1 MAAFPEYLERLW
13 PHMAAALVLAI
24 DAWAAA
30 HAILYKRDPRS
41 ATTWIGLILLFPI
54 VGAALYLLLG
64 INRIQRRAVLLRT
77 RAGLEPRARD
87 ASLVAPRLGTG
98 LEETGALASAVQ
110 RVTGAPLLDGNRVQ
124 PLRNGDEAY
133 PAMLEAIAKA
143 GHSLALSSYIFSND
157 RIGLAFADALGAA
170 ARRGVEVR
178 VLVDDVGAR
187 YSLPTI
193 FGALARRGVRA
204 AAFIPTF
211 FHWRMPYINLRNH
224 RKLLVADGHAG
235 FTGGIN
241 IRDNNVLAQPG
252 RDSVQDLHFRI
263 DGPVVRQF
271 QQAFAEDWCFAT
283 GERLAGERWFPD
295 LAAAGNV
302 LARGIADGPDEDQD
316 KLRCTLLAALA
327 CARRRV
333 RIVTPYFL
341 PDQSLVSALNTC
353 ALRGLE
359 VDIVIPMRSN
369 LRTVGWACQA
379 QLWQVL
385 GRGCRVWRTPPPFD
399 HAKIMLVDDVWSL
412 VGSGNWDARSLRLNF
427 EFNLECYDPRLAADL
442 NARVDEK
449 ISGAREATLAELDAR
464 PLPTRLRDGAA
475 RLFWPYL

>member
-1 MAAFPEYLERLW
+1 MPDWLADLW
-13 PHMAAALVLAI
+13 PHLTAALVLAI
-24 DAWAAA
+24 DVWAAG

-41 ATTWIGLILLFPI
+41 ATTWIGLILLFP
-54 VGAALYLLLG
+54 VLGAALYLFLG
-64 INRIQRRAVLLRT
+64 INRIQRRAALLRT
-77 RAGLEPRARD
+77 RAGLEHRSAD

-98 LEETGALASAVQ
+98 LEDMGALASAVQ
-110 RVTGAPLLDGNRVQ
+110 RITGAPLLDGNLVH

-133 PAMLEAIAKA
+133 PAMLDAIAA
-143 GHSLALSSYIFSND
+143 AERSIALCSYIFAHD
-157 RIGLAFADALGAA
+157 RIGLRFADALGAA
-170 ARRGVEVR
+170 AKRGVEVR

-193 FGALARRGVRA
+193 FGTLSKRGVRA

-211 FHWRMPYINLRNH
+211 FHWRMPYINLRSH
-224 RKLLVADGHAG
+224 RKLLVVDGRIG

-241 IRDNNVLAQPG
+241 IRDNNLLATPS
-252 RDSVQDLHFRI
+252 RDAAQDLHFRVE
-263 DGPVVRQF
+263 GPIVRQF
-271 QQAFAEDWCFAT
+271 QQTFVEDWCFTT
-283 GERLAGERWFPD
+283 GERLEGPAWFPA
-295 LAAAGNV
+295 LETRGNV
-302 LARGIADGPDEDQD
+302 LARGIVDGPDEDRD
-316 KLRCTLLAALA
+316 KLRATLLAALS

-353 ALRGLE
+353 AVRGVAVE
-359 VDIVIPMRSN
+359 IVIPQRCN

-385 GRGCRVWRTPPPFD
+385 GSGCRVWRSPPPFD
-399 HAKIMLVDDVWSL
+399 HSKVLVIDDAWSL
-412 VGSGNWDARSLRLNF
+412 IGSANWDARSLRLNF
-427 EFNLECYDPRLAADL
+427 EFNLECYDPRLAAEL

-449 ISGAREATLAELDAR
+449 IAGSKEATLAELDAR
-464 PLPTRLRDGAA
+464 GLPTRLRDGIA